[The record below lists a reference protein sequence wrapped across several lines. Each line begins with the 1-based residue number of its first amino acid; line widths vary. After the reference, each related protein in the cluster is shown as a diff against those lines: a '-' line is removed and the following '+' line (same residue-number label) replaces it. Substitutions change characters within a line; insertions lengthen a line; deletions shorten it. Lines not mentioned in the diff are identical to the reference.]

1 MQSKKVLLVHPGTQ
15 YSYHTVRQLKE
26 FGLLYKFCT
35 GLALS
40 DAPLPRILKKIFK
53 VLRKRSIPF
62 LNRNEL
68 DLQPLKELLA
78 LALLKSGLDSEDVLY
93 YRNKYFQRK
102 INNQFFDNA
111 SVVIGYDTSSWIL
124 AERCRLAGTKFILDA
139 SIGHPLSKEIIF
151 KKLSK
156 RYPEWSK
163 GFRPKK
169 NKFIYAE
176 LEEIELAD
184 LVVVPSKFVFDTY
197 VSNGVPEKKLRI
209 NHFGTNLEYFSPK
222 KWDKPIEK
230 LKFLF
235 FGSLNGR
242 KGLPLLFEAWD
253 LVSSQM
259 NAELI
264 LAGYEKIPSH
274 IRIPKNVM
282 VLGPVLKEDRL
293 SLFHS
298 ADVFVFPS
306 FFEGFAQVQI
316 EAAACGL
323 PLIGTYNSGGEEIIE
338 QGRNGLLVDIEQPSA
353 LADAIL
359 FFNVNKEKIP
369 DMGYQSHVISK
380 NFDWKDYGSRWN
392 QIISDLILD
401 DNR

>member
-15 YSYHTVRQLKE
+15 YSYHTARQLKE

-35 GLALS
+35 GLALT
-40 DAPLPRILKKIFK
+40 DNLFHRVLKKVFK

-62 LNRNEL
+62 LNKNEL
-68 DLQPLKELLA
+68 HLQPLQELFS
-78 LALLKSGLDSEDVLY
+78 LALLKYGFDSEDVLY
-93 YRNKYFQRK
+93 LRNKIFQKK
-102 INNQFFDNA
+102 IKKQFFENA

-124 AERCRLAGTKFILDA
+124 AERCRLTGKKFILDA

-151 KKLSK
+151 NKLSK

-169 NKFIYAE
+169 TKYIYAE

-197 VSNGVPEKKLRI
+197 VSNGVSEHKLRI
-209 NHFGTNLEYFSPK
+209 NHFGTSLEYFRPK
-222 KWDKPIEK
+222 KWNKPIEK

-242 KGLPLLFEAWD
+242 KGLPILFEAWES
-253 LVSSQM
+253 VSSQI
-259 NAELI
+259 NGELI

-274 IRIPKNVM
+274 IKIPTNVK
-282 VLGPVLKEDRL
+282 VIGPVMKEDRL

-298 ADVFVFPS
+298 ADIFVFPS

-323 PLIGTYNSGGEEIIE
+323 PLIGTYNSGGEEIIKE
-338 QGRNGLLVDIEQPSA
+338 GKNGMLVDIENADA
-353 LADAIL
+353 LVDAIL
-359 FFNVNKEKIP
+359 YFHHNKEKIP
-369 DMGYQSHVISK
+369 EMGYQSHLISK

-392 QIISDLILD
+392 QIISEIT
-401 DNR
+401 